1 MLTMKKIF
9 LTEPIHE
16 DGVKLLETVGQ
27 VILASAKDEETI
39 IREAA
44 DCDAILIRSAK
55 ITKNIINSI
64 PNLKVVAKHGIGVD
78 NIDVKAATEKGVMVV
93 NAPESNINS
102 VAEHALAMILAL
114 SKNLVIMD
122 KKTRNDEFA
131 SRNKIICMEL
141 KGKTIGLVGLGKIAK
156 LLAKKLKSLDVDI
169 IAFDPYIDGEKA
181 KELGVKLVNNLDELL
196 EKSDFVSLHIPLTEE
211 NKKIIGKEKLSKM
224 KKSACLINVARGEIV
239 DEKALYEALKE
250 NIIRGAA
257 LDVFEQEP
265 PSADNPLFQLE
276 NIILS
281 PHNAALTSEALV
293 AMATDSAQGIV
304 ECLKG
309 EIPKHLVN
317 TYVLNK

>member
-304 ECLKG
+304 ECLLMCLINNG
-309 EIPKHLVN
+309 IN
-317 TYVLNK
+317 RN

>member
-1 MLTMKKIF
+1 MKKIF

>member
-1 MLTMKKIF
+1 MKKIF

-55 ITKNIINSI
+55 ITKNIIKSI

-211 NKKIIGKEKLSKM
+211 NKKIIGKERLSKM

-265 PSADNPLFQLE
+265 PSADNPLFELE
-276 NIILS
+276 NVILS

>member
-1 MLTMKKIF
+1 MKKIF

-293 AMATDSAQGIV
+293 AMATDSAQGIE